1 MPMRRRSESGFYHVM
16 LRGNAKQIIFEDD
29 DDRRRFLALLGSST
43 QGTSISI
50 VAWCFMDNHVHL
62 VLADPK
68 DEVSAALHD
77 LAMSYALYFNRKCQ
91 RTGHVFEGRYKSLPI
106 DTDEYLLQVVRYV
119 INNPVAAG
127 ISSLDDYPWSS
138 FPEYC
143 GQKGLTDVGIVLDMF
158 ESPEDFEQFCRE
170 GSQPYD
176 RKLEHD
182 SVPDAMA
189 LPVAN
194 HIAMQLGYRDVSQV
208 TSLSREKQSAFL
220 SDLADAGLTHKQIA
234 RLTGISA
241 STISRRIR
249 EAEASRSL

>member
-1 MPMRRRSESGFYHVM
+1 MCIR
-16 LRGNAKQIIFEDD
+16 
-29 DDRRRFLALLGSST
+29 DRF
-43 QGTSISI
+43 
-50 VAWCFMDNHVHL
+50 
-62 VLADPK
+62 
-68 DEVSAALHD
+68 
-77 LAMSYALYFNRKCQ
+77 
-91 RTGHVFEGRYKSLPI
+91 KSLPI

-119 INNPVAAG
+119 INNPFAAG

-194 HIAMQLGYRDVSQV
+194 HIAMQLGYRDVSQIR
-208 TSLSREKQSAFL
+208 SLSREKQSAFL
-220 SDLADAGLTHKQIA
+220 SNLADAGLTHKQIA